1 LNCPNCGEEVRDED
15 ALFCPYCA
23 NRLTLARKRS
33 GFQIAAGVLT
43 IIGACISISIGLLW
57 LVAFAMYFRTYPFYT
72 PTSYFLATGIFNVFA
87 FAFGLMSGI
96 FTLRRKHF
104 ALSMIGV
111 SLVLVSGF
119 VIIRSLEVM
128 GYEALMGY
136 LVFGVPIV
144 ILSLL
149 GLIFAAISRNEFV

>member
-1 LNCPNCGEEVRDED
+1 MNCPNCGEEVRDED
-15 ALFCPYCA
+15 ALFCQYCA
-23 NRLTLARKRS
+23 NRLKLPKKRS

-57 LVAFAMYFRTYPFYT
+57 LVAFAMYFRAYSLSS
-72 PTSYFLATGIFNVFA
+72 PTSYFLVMGIFNIIA
-87 FAFGLMSGI
+87 FALGLMSGI

-119 VIIRSLEVM
+119 VIIRSFEAM
-128 GYEALMGY
+128 EYEALMGY
-136 LVFGVPIV
+136 LVFGAPVV

-149 GLIFAAISRNEFV
+149 GLIFAAISRSYFV